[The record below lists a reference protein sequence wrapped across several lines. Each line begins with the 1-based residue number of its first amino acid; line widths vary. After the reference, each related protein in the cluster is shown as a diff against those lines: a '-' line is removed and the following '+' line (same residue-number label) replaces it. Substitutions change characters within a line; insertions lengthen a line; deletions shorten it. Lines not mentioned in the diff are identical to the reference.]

1 MLGKSQHGCA
11 VTRFKQEGSTMKARL
26 NQIIWKLAVALGLVE
41 PPRMQPIPVR
51 AQRDAAA
58 RPRRR

>member
-1 MLGKSQHGCA
+1 
-11 VTRFKQEGSTMKARL
+11 MKARL
-26 NQIIWKLAVALGLVE
+26 NQIIWKMAVTLGLVE

>member
-1 MLGKSQHGCA
+1 
-11 VTRFKQEGSTMKARL
+11 MKARL
-26 NQIIWKLAVALGLVE
+26 NQIIWKMAVALGLVE

-51 AQRDAAA
+51 AQLDAAA